1 MLIRS
6 PAIWCAFTIGA
17 LTCPAGLL
25 EAHQAGFSV
34 PIFRAL
40 REGKGWSLSYLV
52 PTCFPSY
59 AATVSRLNAQTLP
72 PNRYGVAFFAYCA
85 LGVIFFIRVLLRW
98 LHWLPCMD
106 YPFSSLYM
114 RSPAMRGA
122 YQHGNFPAFR
132 GSEVCARRGF
142 PYRFQV

>member
-1 MLIRS
+1 MLLGNMLIRS

-72 PNRYGVAFFAYCA
+72 PNRYGVAFFC
-85 LGVIFFIRVLLRW
+85 VLLIR
-98 LHWLPCMD
+98 CD
-106 YPFSSLYM
+106 ILYM
-114 RSPAMRGA
+114 GPFTVALLVTV
-122 YQHGNFPAFR
+122 HGL
-132 GSEVCARRGF
+132 S
-142 PYRFQV
+142 FQ